1 MAARFIPRCSQKRAN
16 PSFGNISTGREV
28 YVVAGWRENG
38 ETKAMKRFRRL
49 YEEGDTLG
57 NRPLAGEGTNMT
69 EKGFARSP
77 STSAAAASSA
87 DLVARARRGEE
98 AAFEEL
104 FESHKRRVY
113 SLCLRMTRNS
123 ADAEDLTQQAFLQV
137 FRKIANFRGES
148 KFSTWLHRLAVNEV
162 LMHLRRQRPAP
173 VPFDET
179 DASQEGP
186 VPRQFLDNDRRLM
199 GTVDRTDLERA
210 IAKLSPGYR
219 TAFVLFDLEGYEH
232 HEIAPMMNWSVGN
245 SKSQLHKARRKLR
258 DWLCLHGGKESSAN
272 RTKVVSGYEAKKS
285 SALRDRARARGMNR
299 LAPGIL
305 TR

>member
-1 MAARFIPRCSQKRAN
+1 
-16 PSFGNISTGREV
+16 
-28 YVVAGWRENG
+28 
-38 ETKAMKRFRRL
+38 MKRFRRL

-57 NRPLAGEGTNMT
+57 NRPLPREGTDMT
-69 EKGFARSP
+69 EKGFSRSP
-77 STSAAAASSA
+77 STSAVATSA

-98 AAFEEL
+98 AAFEAL

-148 KFSTWLHRLAVNEV
+148 TFTTWLHRLAVNEV
-162 LMHLRRQRPAP
+162 LMYLRRKRPAA
-173 VPFDET
+173 VPLDENGP
-179 DASQEGP
+179 SQEGAA
-186 VPRQFLDNDRRLM
+186 PRQYLDNDRRLT
-199 GTVDRTDLERA
+199 GTVDRIDLERA

-232 HEIAPMMNWSVGN
+232 HEIAQMMNWSVGN

-258 DWLCLHGGKESSAN
+258 DWLRLQGGKEGSAN
-272 RTKVVSGYEAKKS
+272 GTKVASECEAKKI
-285 SALRDRARARGMNR
+285 SALRDSARARGMNR
-299 LAPGIL
+299 LAPGVL

>member
-1 MAARFIPRCSQKRAN
+1 
-16 PSFGNISTGREV
+16 
-28 YVVAGWRENG
+28 
-38 ETKAMKRFRRL
+38 MKRV
-49 YEEGDTLG
+49 
-57 NRPLAGEGTNMT
+57 RPLMWKEIFRATAHCPGEGTDMT
-69 EKGFARSP
+69 EKGISRPNILA
-77 STSAAAASSA
+77 TASIA

-98 AAFEEL
+98 AAFEAL

-162 LMHLRRQRPAP
+162 LMHLRRQRPAA
-173 VPFDET
+173 VSLDENE
-179 DASQEGP
+179 ASQEGSA
-186 VPRQFLDNDRRLM
+186 PRQYLDNDRRLL
-199 GTVDRTDLERA
+199 GTVDRIDLERA

-232 HEIAPMMNWSVGN
+232 HEIAQMMNWSVGN

-258 DWLCLHGGKESSAN
+258 DWLRLQGGKKGSAN
-272 RTKVVSGYEAKKS
+272 GTKAASECEAKKIC
-285 SALRDRARARGMNR
+285 ALRDSARARGMNR
-299 LAPGIL
+299 LAPGV
-305 TR
+305 